1 MYWEHELSRCP
12 LGGLDLFL
20 QKSES
25 QIQKKVEKG
34 RKYEIQKG
42 WQKETESERETEIDT
57 QRERYGWNPPK
68 GVFTMRCLRRLYAA
82 LTEHQD
88 AGEAQGL
95 G

>member
-1 MYWEHELSRCP
+1 MGVCP

-25 QIQKKVEKG
+25 QSSKKVGKG
-34 RKYEIQKG
+34 RKYKIQKD
-42 WQKETESERETEIDT
+42 WQKKRESERD
-57 QRERYGWNPPK
+57 RERHTHRDMAGILLK
-68 GVFTMRCLRRLYAA
+68 EFFTMRCLWRLYAA
-82 LTEHQD
+82 LTEDQD